1 MLLFVALKLEVPT
14 LHDKNNVFFTG
25 VGKINATHVVTR
37 ELMNYKHTHG
47 KLPSL
52 VVNYGTA
59 GSISDASGLVEC
71 KDFVQRDMDCSA
83 IDVPKYHTPYEYLPD
98 LSTNSGD
105 VVCGTGDSFVT
116 NKDELVKDMH
126 IVDMEA
132 YAIAKVCKKMLVPFV
147 CFKYISDNA
156 ESMVR
161 WAITKKELPLPAT
174 TILTMPARS
183 GMLWLKTAGLVK
195 MIAPSEC

>member
-25 VGKINATHVVTR
+25 VGKINAAHVVTK
-37 ELMNYKHTHG
+37 ELLNYQHRHG
-47 KLPSL
+47 KLPEL

-59 GSISDASGLVEC
+59 GSISNASGLVEC
-71 KDFVQRDMDCSA
+71 KDFVQRDMDCRA
-83 IDVPKYHTPYEYLPD
+83 FDLPKYHTPFEYLPD

-116 NKDELVKDMH
+116 NKDELVKDMQ

-132 YAIAKVCKKMLVPFV
+132 YAIAKICKKMLVPFM

-156 ESMVR
+156 DQKSGSEWQNFSMKKGEESFIQEM
-161 WAITKKELPLPAT
+161 KKRGIE
-174 TILTMPARS
+174 I
-183 GMLWLKTAGLVK
+183 
-195 MIAPSEC
+195 